1 MAWVRVG
8 LQVAIRALED
18 RVVIRICMAGGAH
31 VVGSSVR
38 GWEGSVLRV
47 IEARVQPCRSGV
59 AVLTSRGE
67 ELWLRG
73 VSWIGRLVVIR
84 LMATDAGSRQRR
96 VVVIHMAIRAL
107 ARWNSMQARQRKNRV
122 VVIERRIRP
131 RDGVVA
137 NFALLRESCS
147 PVVWIRGA

>member
-1 MAWVRVG
+1 MARVRVG

-31 VVGSSVR
+31 VVGSSVSGR
-38 GWEGSVLRV
+38 EGRVLRV
-47 IEARVQPCRSGV
+47 VEARIQPRRSAV

-73 VSWIGRLVVIR
+73 VSWVRRLVVIR
-84 LMATDAGSRQRR
+84 LMTANAGCRQRR
-96 VVVIHMAIRAL
+96 VVVVHMAIRAL
-107 ARWNSMQARQRKNRV
+107 ARWNCMQAGQWERRV

-131 RDGVVA
+131 GNGVVT
-137 NFALLRESCS
+137 NFALLRE
-147 PVVWIRGA
+147 P

>member
-18 RVVIRICMAGGAH
+18 RVVIRICMAGGAQ

-38 GWEGSVLRV
+38 GWEGRVLRV
-47 IEARVQPCRSGV
+47 IEARIQPRRSAV

-73 VSWIGRLVVIR
+73 VSRIRRLLVIR
-84 LMATDAGSRQRR
+84 LMTANAGCRQRR
-96 VVVIHMAIRAL
+96 VVVVHMAIRAL
-107 ARWNSMQARQRKNRV
+107 ARWNCMQAGQWKRCV
-122 VVIERRIRP
+122 VVVERRIRP

-137 NFALLRESCS
+137 NFTLLRE
-147 PVVWIRGA
+147 P